1 MRRARVRERHA
12 TPGVAPPSPSGVAEA
27 LYGTGPQGCD
37 TPIGTVSRRVV
48 EPMLSTIRPAV
59 LSSGNTF

>member
-1 MRRARVRERHA
+1 MRRARVRARHA

-27 LYGTGPQGCD
+27 LYGTGSQGRD

-48 EPMLSTIRPAV
+48 EPMLSTIRLAV
-59 LSSGNTF
+59 LSREDTF